1 MKVKDCIRCIDE
13 KFIQLSKEQFTGRTI
28 ITIEWNQGG
37 VRDSEVEI
45 QVRQRLVKKTDS
57 Q

>member
-45 QVRQRLVKKTDS
+45 QVRQRLVKKTDLK
-57 Q
+57 